1 MACWL
6 RSGMRRCAAARPRV
20 IGSSR
25 LERRCAT
32 SSAAFVVILPSVP
45 WHLIARRPVRALDQ
59 PGVVGSARGAV
70 PGLLSVRFPGRS
82 PSEADRRRSALGWDE
97 SGDGLGA
104 GSGRVQAG
112 EAERGDIGYGRAVH
126 PDGDQRRIV
135 ITALDGTSEIPGALA
150 RSIGQAPVTASIA
163 AVSAPV
169 TTRQIVAFYGALASG
184 RVYARPNPGRGR
196 TSHHPRPR
204 TASADPRTIL
214 KRPWVPA
221 GHDKGHRQRLRGRT
235 RHGRPLPLRT
245 SRSQYRRS
253 PGRLAFP
260 PRSPARPLGRPIPSW
275 SGSGW

>member
-1 MACWL
+1 VACWL
-6 RSGMRRCAAARPRV
+6 RSGMRRCAASRLVTPSAATSDMGVPSTLTA
-20 IGSSR
+20 ISGASSSR
-25 LERRCAT
+25 
-32 SSAAFVVILPSVP
+32 P
-45 WHLIARRPVRALDQ
+45 WTAL
-59 PGVVGSARGAV
+59 A
-70 PGLLSVRFPGRS
+70 RS
-82 PSEADRRRSALGWDE
+82 PA
-97 SGDGLGA
+97 
-104 GSGRVQAG
+104 
-112 EAERGDIGYGRAVH
+112 
-126 PDGDQRRIV
+126 
-135 ITALDGTSEIPGALA
+135 ALA
-150 RSIGQAPVTASIA
+150 RSISQAPVTASIA

-221 GHDKGHRQRLRGRT
+221 GHDKGHRQRLRGRK